1 MTPTQSLLILT
12 LSFLALVTLI
22 AAPFALC
29 LLQNQC
35 N

>member
-1 MTPTQSLLILT
+1 MTPTQSLLIQILT
-12 LSFLALVTLI
+12 FLALVALI